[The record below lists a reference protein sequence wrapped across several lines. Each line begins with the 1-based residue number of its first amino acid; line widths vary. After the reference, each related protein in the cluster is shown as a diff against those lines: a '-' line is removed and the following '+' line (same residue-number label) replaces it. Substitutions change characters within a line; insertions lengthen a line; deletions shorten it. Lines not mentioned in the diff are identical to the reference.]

1 MKRIVA
7 ALCLAMVATPA
18 MALDAPAD
26 GQQSGAQPQFT
37 LPWKSVN
44 RTEDNGRVIEFIAFN
59 CAFSQDTDETFTRWG
74 ATLPKNFEFEQVP
87 FISGLHE
94 MPIVVAFYTVK
105 HHFPNRMDAFKSNM
119 YRWMTL
125 SNGFGVSHATIGEIV
140 RSSGIPMDKFAEAM
154 KSKKVKDSSRRAAM
168 LAIEY
173 AVDHTPT
180 VVVAG
185 KYLFHAGYT
194 NGNYETLLQLA
205 NGLVSREM
213 GAFK

>member
-1 MKRIVA
+1 
-7 ALCLAMVATPA
+7 
-18 MALDAPAD
+18 
-26 GQQSGAQPQFT
+26 
-37 LPWKSVN
+37 
-44 RTEDNGRVIEFIAFN
+44 
-59 CAFSQDTDETFTRWG
+59 
-74 ATLPKNFEFEQVP
+74 
-87 FISGLHE
+87 
-94 MPIVVAFYTVK
+94 
-105 HHFPNRMDAFKSNM
+105 MDAFKSNM

-140 RSSGIPMDKFAEAM
+140 KSSGIPLGKFAEAM

-180 VVVAG
+180 LVVGG